1 MLSESM
7 QALVQEVANELVDP
21 DFPDRKHYNRSL
33 YFEGCRGPLCTKAE
47 RDRAAARYRRRN
59 PDRKPRAKSTWVL
72 LREKY
77 LEEVIR
83 VLGLRTEEQAR
94 TLARAS

>member
-1 MLSESM
+1 MLND
-7 QALVQEVANELVDP
+7 LVKAVAAELVDP
-21 DFPDRKHYNRSL
+21 EFPDRKHYSRSL
-33 YFEGCRGPLCTKAE
+33 YFDGCRGPLCTKAE

-59 PDRKPRAKSTWVL
+59 PDRKPMRRTNWQL

-77 LEEVIR
+77 LEEVIK
-83 VLGLRTEEQAR
+83 VLGLRSEQQAE